1 MSQIPVIEQTLIAY
15 LDRLYPD
22 VSPELS
28 MSEREIFFR
37 RGAVDVIRTLKRI
50 YDEQNE
56 NIMDNSYASR

>member
-1 MSQIPVIEQTLIAY
+1 MSQIPDIDSNLISY

-50 YDEQNE
+50 HQDQNE
-56 NIMDNSYASR
+56 TFSGFRDE